1 MLRSYY
7 PGYQILSPVKKGDT
21 PLSFLEAV
29 DKLGLREMMD
39 RKSDDQDNDAVQMM
53 TLHASKGLEFPYVFL
68 VGMEEGSLPHK
79 NSLPTEE
86 NQGVDNVDEERRLAY
101 VGITRARQE
110 LTLLLARE
118 VTQRNGVPDA
128 IHPSRFLKE
137 LPAEDTEYYPL
148 GTQAKTSE
156 EQYKS
161 DIDEALKQLES
172 IL

>member
-1 MLRSYY
+1 
-7 PGYQILSPVKKGDT
+7 
-21 PLSFLEAV
+21 
-29 DKLGLREMMD
+29 MMD
-39 RKSDDQDNDAVQMM
+39 RKGDDQDNDAVQMM

>member
-1 MLRSYY
+1 MLRIWNCLHRIQLNNFIRAKSKWLIPYQTRFESY
-7 PGYQILSPVKKGDT
+7 
-21 PLSFLEAV
+21 FL
-29 DKLGLREMMD
+29 
-39 RKSDDQDNDAVQMM
+39 
-53 TLHASKGLEFPYVFL
+53 P
-68 VGMEEGSLPHK
+68 
-79 NSLPTEE
+79 
-86 NQGVDNVDEERRLAY
+86 
-101 VGITRARQE
+101 
-110 LTLLLARE
+110 LLLQN
-118 VTQRNGVPDA
+118 TGVPDA